1 MYFCNV
7 FVEINRNDVCHFY
20 NMLFNTIEFLLFFP
34 AVTLLFYVLPHRW
47 RWLMLL
53 VASCFFYMWFI
64 PKYILILLVTI
75 VIDYSAGLFIE
86 RWADSPKRKRTALVV
101 SVVSTCLVLFIFKYL
116 NFCSANLVEL
126 AQHFGWSHPS
136 RVLEIALP
144 IGLSFHTF
152 QSLSY
157 VIEVYRGHQTAE
169 RHFGYYAL
177 YVMFYPQLVTG
188 PIERPQNLLRQ
199 LHEPKRLDYDN
210 VANGLRLILFGL
222 FLKMVVADNLGSLVD
237 KVYAT
242 PGQYASGDILLAMV
256 LYSFQIYG
264 DFFGYSIIAIGC
276 ALSMG
281 FTLTDNF
288 NVPYLSGSIR
298 EFWRRWHISLS
309 SWFRDYLYIPLGGN
323 RVSVPRWAFNTLV
336 VFTVCGIWH
345 GANWTFMLWGAAYGV
360 LLIVERW
367 LRSVHLFDRI
377 NSKAGRAVV
386 GALNVGKTFVVVT
399 LLWSVF
405 RAPSFSD
412 LGQLYAALLSNA
424 GTEHLAIA
432 PHIAAALVCFVA
444 LDIATRHTRFDRW
457 CGKLP
462 APLRWSIY
470 AIMLFAIIVF
480 SSVEQY
486 PFIYFQF

>member
-1 MYFCNV
+1 
-7 FVEINRNDVCHFY
+7 
-20 NMLFNTIEFLLFFP
+20 MLFNSIEFLLFFP
-34 AVTLLFYVLPHRW
+34 TVTLLFYLLPHRW
-47 RWLMLL
+47 RWLLL
-53 VASCFFYMWFI
+53 LSASCFFYMWFI

-75 VIDYSAGLFIE
+75 VIDFSAGILIE
-86 RWADSPKRKRTALVV
+86 RWTDSPHRKRAALVV
-101 SVVSTCLVLFIFKYL
+101 SIVSTCLVLFIFKYL
-116 NFCSANLVEL
+116 NFCSANLVAL

-136 RVLEIALP
+136 RVLSIALP

-157 VIEVYRGHQTAE
+157 VIEVYRGNQRAE

-199 LHEPKRLDYDN
+199 LHEEKHLDYDN

-222 FLKMVVADNLGSLVD
+222 FLKMVVADNLGILVD
-237 KVYAT
+237 KVYAA
-242 PGQYASGDILLAMV
+242 PELYGSGDILLAMFF
-256 LYSFQIYG
+256 YSFQIYG
-264 DFFGYSIIAIGC
+264 DFFGYSSIALGC
-276 ALSMG
+276 ALAMG

-288 NVPYLSGSIR
+288 RTPYLSGSVQ

-323 RVSVPRWAFNTLV
+323 RVAVPRWAFNTLV

-345 GANWTFMLWGAAYGV
+345 GANWTFMLWGAVYGF
-360 LLIVERW
+360 LLVMERG
-367 LRSVHLFDRI
+367 LKSIHLFDRI
-377 NSKAGRAVV
+377 RGKMGRIVI
-386 GALNVGKTFVVVT
+386 GILNVLKTFVVVT

-405 RAPSFSD
+405 RAPSFES
-412 LGQLYAALLSNA
+412 LGNLYNALLSGE
-424 GTEHLAIA
+424 GTEHLQVGTVAIV
-432 PHIAAALVCFVA
+432 ALLAFMA
-444 LDIATRHTRFDRW
+444 LDIIIRRSRFDRW
-457 CGKLP
+457 CGSLV
-462 APLRWSIY
+462 APLRWLIY
-470 AIMLFAIIVF
+470 AVMIFAIIVF